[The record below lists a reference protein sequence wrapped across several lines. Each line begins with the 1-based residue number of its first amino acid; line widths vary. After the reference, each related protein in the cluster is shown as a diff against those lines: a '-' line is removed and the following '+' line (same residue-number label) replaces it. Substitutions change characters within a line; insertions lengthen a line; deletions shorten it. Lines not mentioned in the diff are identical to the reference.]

1 MFIIDGHSNQL
12 TIKEKKVHNLIERA
26 KTEKRSLL
34 ETEAKELLREYG
46 IPVPDFKL
54 IKSED
59 EIIGLAKEINFPIAM
74 KIVSPD
80 IIHKSDAGGVKIGL
94 KDEKEAKLAYQG
106 IISEAKKHNKEA
118 KISGAIVYTIVPQGT
133 EIIIGM
139 MKDPHFGPV
148 IMFGLGGIF
157 VEVLKDIS
165 FRILPIEERDAR
177 EMIAEIKGYE
187 ILKGI
192 RGESPRDIQAIE
204 EVLMKVSKL
213 TMENP
218 EINEIDLN
226 PIFVFEKGLQ
236 VVDARMIL

>member
-1 MFIIDGHSNQL
+1 MHKIIEKAK
-12 TIKEKKVHNLIERA
+12 KEKRP
-26 KTEKRSLL
+26 LL

-59 EIIGLAKEINFPIAM
+59 EIVGLAKEINFPIVM

-80 IIHKSDAGGVKIGL
+80 IIHKTEAGGVKVGI
-94 KDEKEAKLAYQG
+94 KDEKEAKAAYQD
-106 IISEAKKHNKEA
+106 IIYKVKKYKKEA
-118 KISGAIVYTIVPQGT
+118 KISGVIAYSMIPQET

-139 MKDPHFGPV
+139 MKDPCFGPT

-157 VEVLKDIS
+157 VEILKDIS
-165 FRILPIEERDAR
+165 FRILPLEERDAE
-177 EMIAEIKGYE
+177 EMISEIKGYQ

-192 RGESPRDIQAIE
+192 RGETPKDVKSIRD
-204 EVLMKVSKL
+204 VLMKISQLV
-213 TMENP
+213 MENP
-218 EINEIDLN
+218 EIKEIDLN
-226 PIFVFEKGLQ
+226 PVFVFNQGLQ

>member
-1 MFIIDGHSNQL
+1 VHQIIG
-12 TIKEKKVHNLIERA
+12 KAKK
-26 KTEKRSLL
+26 EKRSLL
-34 ETEAKELLREYG
+34 ETEAKELLKEYG

-59 EIIGLAKEINFPIAM
+59 EIARLAKEINFPIVM

-80 IIHKSDAGGVKIGL
+80 IIHKTDAGGVKVGV
-94 KDEKEAKLAYQG
+94 KDEEEARMTYQE
-106 IISEAKKHNKEA
+106 IISKAIKYNKKA
-118 KISGAIVYTIVPQGT
+118 SISGVIAYTMVPQGT

-165 FRILPIEERDAR
+165 FRILPIEEIDAR
-177 EMIAEIKGYE
+177 EMITEIKGYE
-187 ILKGI
+187 ILKGA
-192 RGESPRDIQAIE
+192 RGNPPRDIRAIE

-226 PIFVFEKGLQ
+226 PIFVFENGIQ
-236 VVDARMIL
+236 VVDARMILSREK

>member
-1 MFIIDGHSNQL
+1 MHRIIKKAK
-12 TIKEKKVHNLIERA
+12 KEKRP
-26 KTEKRSLL
+26 LL
-34 ETEAKELLREYG
+34 ETEAKELLKEYG

-59 EIIGLAKEINFPIAM
+59 EITGLAKEINFPIVM

-80 IIHKSDAGGVKIGL
+80 IIHKTDAGGVKINI
-94 KDEKEAKLAYQG
+94 KDETEAESAYQE
-106 IISEAKKHNKEA
+106 IISRAKNYNKKA
-118 KISGAIVYTIVPQGT
+118 RISGVIAYTMVPQGT
-133 EIIIGM
+133 EIIIGI
-139 MKDPHFGPV
+139 MKDPHFGQV

-157 VEVLKDIS
+157 VEILKDIS
-165 FRILPIEERDAR
+165 FRILPIEERDAE
-177 EMIAEIKGYE
+177 EMITEIKGYE
-187 ILKGI
+187 ILKGV
-192 RGESPRDIQAIE
+192 RGNPSRDIQAIE

-236 VVDARMIL
+236 IVDARMIF

>member
-1 MFIIDGHSNQL
+1 VHQII
-12 TIKEKKVHNLIERA
+12 EKA
-26 KTEKRSLL
+26 KKEKRSLL
-34 ETEAKELLREYG
+34 ETEAKELLREYE

-59 EIIGLAKEINFPIAM
+59 EIIGLAKEINFPIVM

-80 IIHKSDAGGVKIGL
+80 IIHKTDAGGVKIGI
-94 KDEKEAKLAYQG
+94 KTEKEARIAYQE
-106 IISEAKKHNKEA
+106 IIFEAKKYNKEA
-118 KISGAIVYTIVPQGT
+118 KILGIIVYPMIPQGT

-157 VEVLKDIS
+157 VEILKDIS
-165 FRILPIEERDAR
+165 FRILPIEERDAE
-177 EMIAEIKGYE
+177 EMISEIKGYK

-192 RGESPRDIQAIE
+192 RGEEPKDIEAIKD
-204 EVLMKVSKL
+204 LLLKISQL
-213 TMENP
+213 TLDNP

-226 PIFVFEKGLQ
+226 PIFVFNKGLQ

>member
-1 MFIIDGHSNQL
+1 VHQII
-12 TIKEKKVHNLIERA
+12 EKA
-26 KTEKRSLL
+26 KKEKRSLL
-34 ETEAKELLREYG
+34 ETEAKELLREYK

-54 IKSED
+54 IKNEE
-59 EIIGLAKEINFPIAM
+59 EISKIREAIGYPIVM

-80 IIHKSDAGGVKIGL
+80 IIHKTDAGGVKLNI
-94 KDEKEAKLAYQG
+94 KDETEARLAYQE
-106 IISEAKKHNKEA
+106 IISRAKKYNKGA
-118 KISGAIVYTIVPQGT
+118 RISGVIVYPMIPQGT

-148 IMFGLGGIF
+148 AMFGLGGIF
-157 VEVLKDIS
+157 VEILKDIS
-165 FRILPIEERDAR
+165 FRIIPTEERDAR
-177 EMIAEIKGYE
+177 EMITEIKGYE
-187 ILKGI
+187 ILKGA
-192 RGESPRDIQAIE
+192 RGNPPRDIQAIE
-204 EVLMKVSKL
+204 EVLMKISKL

>member
-1 MFIIDGHSNQL
+1 MHQIIEKAK
-12 TIKEKKVHNLIERA
+12 KEKRP
-26 KTEKRSLL
+26 LL

-54 IKSED
+54 IKTED
-59 EIIGLAKEINFPIAM
+59 EIDKITEKFSYPLTM

-80 IIHKSDAGGVKIGL
+80 ILHKSDAGGVKLNIQ
-94 KDEKEAKLAYQG
+94 DEREAKLAYQE
-106 IISEAKKHNKEA
+106 IIFNAKKYNKEA
-118 KISGAIVYTIVPQGT
+118 KISGIIAYSMIPQET

-139 MKDPHFGPV
+139 MKDPCFGPT

-157 VEVLKDIS
+157 VEILKDIS
-165 FRILPIEERDAR
+165 FRILPIEARDAE
-177 EMIAEIKGYE
+177 EMISEIKGYK

-192 RGESPRDIQAIE
+192 RGEAPKDVQAIKD
-204 EVLMKVSKL
+204 LLLKISQL
-213 TMENP
+213 TLDNP

-226 PIFVFEKGLQ
+226 PVFIFNQGLQ

>member
-1 MFIIDGHSNQL
+1 MQVHQII
-12 TIKEKKVHNLIERA
+12 EKA
-26 KTEKRSLL
+26 KKEKRSLL

-54 IKSED
+54 IKSEE
-59 EIIGLAKEINFPIAM
+59 EITGLAKKINFPLVM

-80 IIHKSDAGGVKIGL
+80 IIHKTDAGGVKIGI

-106 IISEAKKHNKEA
+106 IISEAKKYNKEA
-118 KISGAIVYTIVPQGT
+118 KISGAIVYTMVPQGT

-165 FRILPIEERDAR
+165 FRIIPLEERDAQ
-177 EMIAEIKGYE
+177 EMITEIKGYE
-187 ILKGI
+187 ILKGA
-192 RGESPRDIQAIE
+192 RGETPKDIEAIKNL
-204 EVLMKVSKL
+204 LMKISQL
-213 TMENP
+213 SIENP
-218 EINEIDLN
+218 EIKEIDLN
-226 PIFVFEKGLQ
+226 PIFVFKKGLQ

>member
-1 MFIIDGHSNQL
+1 MHQIIEKAK
-12 TIKEKKVHNLIERA
+12 KEKRP
-26 KTEKRSLL
+26 LL

-59 EIIGLAKEINFPIAM
+59 EIVGLAKEINFPIVM

-80 IIHKSDAGGVKIGL
+80 IIHKTDAGGVKVGI
-94 KDEKEAKLAYQG
+94 KDEKEAKAAYQD
-106 IISEAKKHNKEA
+106 IIYKVKKYKKEA
-118 KISGAIVYTIVPQGT
+118 KISGVIAYSMIPQET

-157 VEVLKDIS
+157 VEILKDIS
-165 FRILPIEERDAR
+165 FRILPLEERDAE
-177 EMIAEIKGYE
+177 EMISEIKGYQ

-192 RGESPRDIQAIE
+192 RGETPKDVKSIRD
-204 EVLMKVSKL
+204 VLMKISQLV
-213 TMENP
+213 MENP
-218 EINEIDLN
+218 EIKEIDLN
-226 PIFVFEKGLQ
+226 PVFVFNQGLQ

>member
-1 MFIIDGHSNQL
+1 M
-12 TIKEKKVHNLIERA
+12 HNLIERA
-26 KTEKRSLL
+26 KNEKRPLL
-34 ETEAKELLREYG
+34 ETEAKELLKEYG

-59 EIIGLAKEINFPIAM
+59 EIIGLTKEINFPIVM

-80 IIHKSDAGGVKIGL
+80 IIHKTDAGGVRLNI
-94 KDEKEAKLAYQG
+94 KDETEARLAYQE
-106 IISEAKKHNKEA
+106 IISKAKKYNKEA
-118 KISGAIVYTIVPQGT
+118 QIFGVITYSMIPKAT

-148 IMFGLGGIF
+148 AMFGLGGIF
-157 VEVLKDIS
+157 VEILKDIS
-165 FRILPIEERDAR
+165 FRILPIEEKDAG
-177 EMIAEIKGYE
+177 EMITEIKGYE
-187 ILKGI
+187 ILKGA
-192 RGESPRDIQAIE
+192 RGNPPRDIQAIE

-218 EINEIDLN
+218 EIKEIDLN

>member
-1 MFIIDGHSNQL
+1 MHRII
-12 TIKEKKVHNLIERA
+12 KKA
-26 KTEKRSLL
+26 KKEKRSLL

-54 IKSED
+54 IKSEE
-59 EIIGLAKEINFPIAM
+59 EITGLAKEINFPIAM

-80 IIHKSDAGGVKIGL
+80 IIHKTDAGGVKVGI
-94 KDEKEAKLAYQG
+94 KDEEEAMAAYQE
-106 IISEAKKHNKEA
+106 IISKAKKYNKEA
-118 KISGAIVYTIVPQGT
+118 RIEGVIVYPVIPKEVEVIV
-133 EIIIGM
+133 GM

-148 IMFGLGGIF
+148 AMFGLGGIF
-157 VEVLKDIS
+157 VEILKDIS

-177 EMIAEIKGYE
+177 EMITEIKGYE
-187 ILKGI
+187 ILKGA
-192 RGESPRDIQAIE
+192 RGSPPRDIQAIE

-213 TMENP
+213 TTENP

-226 PIFVFEKGLQ
+226 PIFVFENGLQ

>member
-1 MFIIDGHSNQL
+1 M
-12 TIKEKKVHNLIERA
+12 EKKMHRIIEKA
-26 KTEKRSLL
+26 KKEKRSLL
-34 ETEAKELLREYG
+34 ETEAKELLKEYG

-54 IKSED
+54 IKSEE
-59 EIIGLAKEINFPIAM
+59 EISGLAKEINFPIVM

-80 IIHKSDAGGVKIGL
+80 IIHKTDAGGVKIGI
-94 KDEKEAKLAYQG
+94 KDEKEAKLTYQE
-106 IISEAKKHNKEA
+106 ILFQVKKYNKEA
-118 KISGAIVYTIVPQGT
+118 RILGVITDTMAPEGT
-133 EIIIGM
+133 EIIVGM
-139 MKDPHFGPV
+139 IKDPHFGQV

-157 VEVLKDIS
+157 VEMLKDIS
-165 FRILPIEERDAR
+165 FRIIPLDEIDAR
-177 EMIAEIKGYE
+177 EMITEIKGYE
-187 ILKGI
+187 ILKGA
-192 RGESPRDIQAIE
+192 RGKPPRDIKAIE

>member
-1 MFIIDGHSNQL
+1 MHQII
-12 TIKEKKVHNLIERA
+12 KKA
-26 KTEKRSLL
+26 KKEKRSLL
-34 ETEAKELLREYG
+34 ETEAKELLKEYG

-59 EIIGLAKEINFPIAM
+59 EIIGLAKEINFPITM

-80 IIHKSDAGGVKIGL
+80 IIHKTDAGGVKLNI
-94 KDEKEAKLAYQG
+94 KDETEARLAYQE
-106 IISEAKKHNKEA
+106 IMLRVKRYNKETQIFGVITCSMITKA
-118 KISGAIVYTIVPQGT
+118 T

-139 MKDPHFGPV
+139 IKDPHFGPV

-157 VEVLKDIS
+157 VEILKDIS

-177 EMIAEIKGYE
+177 EMITEIKGYE
-187 ILKGI
+187 ILKGA
-192 RGESPRDIQAIE
+192 RGNPPRDIQAIE

>member
-1 MFIIDGHSNQL
+1 MHQII
-12 TIKEKKVHNLIERA
+12 EKA
-26 KTEKRSLL
+26 KKEKRSLL
-34 ETEAKELLREYG
+34 ETEAKELLKEYE

-54 IKSED
+54 IKSDD
-59 EIIGLAKEINFPIAM
+59 EIAGLAKEINFPIVM

-80 IIHKSDAGGVKIGL
+80 IIHKTDAGGVKLNI
-94 KDEKEAKLAYQG
+94 KDEKEAELAYQE
-106 IISEAKKHNKEA
+106 IIFKAKKYNKKV
-118 KISGAIVYTIVPQGT
+118 KISGVIVYPIVPQGT

-187 ILKGI
+187 ILKGA
-192 RGESPRDIQAIE
+192 REEAPKDIEAIKIL
-204 EVLMKVSKL
+204 LMKISQL
-213 TMENP
+213 SIENP
-218 EINEIDLN
+218 EIKEIDLN

>member
-1 MFIIDGHSNQL
+1 VHKIIEKAE
-12 TIKEKKVHNLIERA
+12 KEKRP
-26 KTEKRSLL
+26 LL

-59 EIIGLAKEINFPIAM
+59 EIVGLAKEINFPIVM

-80 IIHKSDAGGVKIGL
+80 IIHKTEAGGVKVGI
-94 KDEKEAKLAYQG
+94 KDEKEAKAAYQD
-106 IISEAKKHNKEA
+106 IIYKVKKYKKEA
-118 KISGAIVYTIVPQGT
+118 KISGVIAYSMIPQET

-157 VEVLKDIS
+157 VEILKDIS
-165 FRILPIEERDAR
+165 FRILPLEERDAE
-177 EMIAEIKGYE
+177 EMISEIKGYQ
-187 ILKGI
+187 ILKGT
-192 RGESPRDIQAIE
+192 RGEAPKDVKSIRDA
-204 EVLMKVSKL
+204 LMKISQLV
-213 TMENP
+213 MENP
-218 EINEIDLN
+218 EIKEIDLN
-226 PIFVFEKGLQ
+226 PIFVFKKGLQ